1 LEERGWCGCRRTHHY
16 LLNITR
22 GKKLEEREEEG
33 TKKMIEE
40 VPSAFGVAFE
50 LVEVRY

>member
-1 LEERGWCGCRRTHHY
+1 MVRVPSYPPLLS

-33 TKKMIEE
+33 NKKMIEE